1 MFWTDASALTFI
13 STHYPQ
19 YLSLYER
26 YNYGIQRADVLR
38 YFLLHH
44 YGGIYLDLDIAPY
57 RRLEA
62 LLKLPA
68 WACETTPT
76 GISNDALGSVKG
88 HPFYRFVIDSL
99 KHYQRDW
106 GSPYVTVMASTGP
119 LFLSLVLREYE
130 KLRSKGDV
138 FEPWRDSAEPT
149 LFDVKREGGS
159 ADMDLGRVIV
169 LRSEENITG
178 HNFFLNVEGRSW
190 QGRDEKVIAWFER
203 HWRVTIVLALG
214 AMIGIFEVGWR
225 IGVRLGRKVK
235 RLSKRV
241 VRLVIKRGVE
251 GWNNAAFVDE
261 GKT

>member
-1 MFWTDASALTFI
+1 SLGRESELIPRVIHQTWKNATIPPNWAWTQSFTYNLTLLPRENWTYMFWTDASALTFI

-26 YNYGIQRADVLR
+26 YKYGIQRADVLR

-62 LLKLPA
+62 LLTLPA

-106 GSPYVTVMASTGP
+106 GSAYVTVMASTGP

-130 KLRSKGDV
+130 KLRSK
-138 FEPWRDSAEPT
+138 
-149 LFDVKREGGS
+149 
-159 ADMDLGRVIV
+159 DMDLGRVIV

-214 AMIGIFEVGWR
+214 AMIGIFEVG
-225 IGVRLGRKVK
+225 
-235 RLSKRV
+235 
-241 VRLVIKRGVE
+241 
-251 GWNNAAFVDE
+251 
-261 GKT
+261 